1 MPSSVTTWVAIRAM
15 PDFMSNLRQAC
26 IELRKWKTN
35 LQSEKDMP
43 KHSAPKEPSYMETPQ
58 YRVTQ
63 NVSKAY
69 A

>member
-26 IELRKWKTN
+26 IELRKWKSN
-35 LQSEKDMP
+35 EQPEKDTI
-43 KHSAPKEPSYMETPQ
+43 KHPSSKEPSYMETPQ

-63 NVSKAY
+63 NVSTAY